1 MSVGVRAWGVLEVDA
16 FSDQCHHSSPS
27 RHSFSG
33 SRFTDRCESSKGDG
47 FVGWGQFGFL
57 EARDVDFVLQHEV
70 FEFAGLT
77 MEAVAVPL
85 QYLQLVLC
93 LMRLDGLSFDVRYC
107 GGLLGSLAGI
117 TIPVFLVRMLLAASC
132 AACALVV
139 EMFGALSTRCPRRSL
154 IDSACTFLTFACGE
168 CVLVLP

>member
-1 MSVGVRAWGVLEVDA
+1 MRAWGVLEVDA

-33 SRFTDRCESSKGDG
+33 SRFADRCESSKGDG

-77 MEAVAVPL
+77 MAAVAVPL
-85 QYLQLVLC
+85 QYFQLILC
-93 LMRLDGLSFDVRYC
+93 LIDGGGGGGGAGDDGGGDDGGGDDGGGDDGGDDGGNDGGGGDGGSVGGSVC
-107 GGLLGSLAGI
+107 GGEI
-117 TIPVFLVRMLLAASC
+117 ICRTTV
-132 AACALVV
+132 
-139 EMFGALSTRCPRRSL
+139 
-154 IDSACTFLTFACGE
+154 
-168 CVLVLP
+168 